1 MMNHKTSLRR
11 CVLAAA
17 LACANPS
24 LDSPLLAQGAET
36 LVMVVNKANP
46 SASLT
51 KSDAKRLV
59 LGQTIS
65 WPGGGKVVLVM
76 KPEQSADRASVL
88 QKVCGMSEAEYTRY
102 EMQVVF
108 AGRPAAAVQ
117 IEPSSAAIKSFVKA
131 NPGAVGFVHQSE
143 VDSDLKAVLSI
154 E

>member
-1 MMNHKTSLRR
+1 MKHKKSLRLL
-11 CVLAAA
+11 VLLAG
-17 LACANPS
+17 LACANIQA
-24 LDSPLLAQGAET
+24 DRPLLAQGNDA
-36 LVMVVNKANP
+36 LVMVVNKGN
-46 SASLT
+46 SSSSLT

-117 IEPSSAAIKSFVKA
+117 IETSSAAVKSFVKS
-131 NPGAVGFVHQSE
+131 NPGAVGFVHHSE
-143 VDSDLKAVLSI
+143 VDGDLKAVLSI